1 MDSYMKFEDGM
12 RRIEEIASLLEKKQ
26 TDLTKTVELYEEGIS
41 LLGKCAEILDNA
53 EQKVE
58 ILKNSYSETPR
69 AEPFQGD
76 LTDDT

>member
-26 TDLTKTVELYEEGIS
+26 TDLAKTVELYEEGIS